1 MPVPPGLLDEDAATR
16 AKAIAELR
24 FVHLKDPD
32 TLARMLDLCAD
43 GSPIREEASDDPFAA
58 FFAGDAAKVTR
69 TIADDAIARLERAGL
84 PRDAWS
90 SLAAAIERNP
100 DDLALLEAAAR
111 WTAET
116 RWTDPVAALEALV
129 PPLQAADVPLL
140 AIVARA
146 EGDAQQVL
154 IRRALDPWNPRTL
167 QELLNHAGSRGPM
180 LTALK
185 TRIVDEGFRPDAD
198 QTLLLV
204 GLLAGWESPEAAA
217 LAAPLS
223 DTHPWVVAY
232 QSLDDPEALPALATW
247 LDDPVDAPATLG
259 WRLIEVLGQRPRV
272 PGWPLTRW
280 VRHFDLPS
288 SAFDA
293 WGFDDDGAAL
303 LQDRVRRLDSD
314 DEDTRLEGW
323 NAAGLLVL
331 ESRHEPVMDALAD
344 ALGRELPWDP
354 DFVARLA
361 AGRPVPSGLID
372 AIVRALAD
380 HPDDAEPAYAGADA
394 LPDDALPPV
403 VDALLSHAESRPTSA
418 SPAGPGLERIARDGV
433 DDRRLLA
440 LAKRGGSEAQVAAA
454 EELAPLVRPI
464 PEA

>member
-1 MPVPPGLLDEDAATR
+1 MPVPPGLLDEDVATR

-180 LTALK
+180 LMALK

-232 QSLDDPEALPALATW
+232 QSLDEAEALPALSAW
-247 LDDPVDAPATLG
+247 LDDPVDAPPTLG

-272 PGWPLTRW
+272 AGWPLTRW

-314 DEDTRLEGW
+314 DEDARLEGW

-331 ESRHEPVMDALAD
+331 ESRHEPVMEALAA

-361 AGRPVPSGLID
+361 AGRPVPSGLVD
-372 AIVRALAD
+372 AIVRELEV

-394 LPDDALPPV
+394 LPDEALPPV
-403 VDALLSHAESRPTSA
+403 VDALLAHAESRPISS
-418 SPAGPGLERIARDGV
+418 SPAGPGLERMARDGV

-440 LAKRGGSEAQVAAA
+440 LAKRGGSETQVAAA

-464 PEA
+464 EDP